1 MKNKRSGNIIF
12 IHKKR
17 TRSKSDMAKN
27 VLYIDTTII
36 MNYSRSNDM
45 GKRLVGMFSK

>member
-1 MKNKRSGNIIF
+1 MKNKRNGKINF

-17 TRSKSDMAKN
+17 TRSKNNIAKH
-27 VLYIDTTII
+27 VVYIDTTIM

-45 GKRLVGMFSK
+45 GKRLVGIFSK